1 MDTRSQ
7 RTDDSASHQ
16 LSKKRRLSTKLNVV
30 NVHTRLQLM
39 KQERWQQSLALKQE
53 REMKRDLVNNSFSF
67 SGSTSDE
74 GGSRSA

>member
-7 RTDDSASHQ
+7 RTDDSASHH